1 MKEPRIEKHQIFMG
15 VFIDENG
22 ESQELWQE
30 IEIAIYE

>member
-1 MKEPRIEKHQIFMG
+1 MKEPKKEIHKIFMG

-30 IEIAIYE
+30 VEIEIYE